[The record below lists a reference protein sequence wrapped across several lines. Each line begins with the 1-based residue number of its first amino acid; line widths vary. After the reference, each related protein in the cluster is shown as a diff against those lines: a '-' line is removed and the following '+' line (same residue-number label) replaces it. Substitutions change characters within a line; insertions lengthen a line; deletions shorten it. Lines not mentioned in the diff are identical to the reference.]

1 MFDWPL
7 CSSGPIQGQIIVQI
21 LESNLVGGTTDY
33 GGEIAR
39 FAFSGGGTFE
49 GVAGTFS
56 PSTTALNE
64 LTTFPICGCGDPEA
78 SNFIPWVEVATDS
91 CEYSCFEDVDNDGIC
106 DDFDECVGAFDE
118 CGVCNGAG
126 AIYECGCEGIP
137 DGDCDCDGN
146 QLDVLSVCGGSCP
159 SDVNGNGVCDE
170 NETLGCTYPLADNF
184 NEGATLDDGS
194 CIFPC
199 EGVVNTNVFDWD
211 GDYVVTVTDFLMML
225 SVYGDTDVDLDGV
238 WDSGDTCV
246 DTSACNYASDPSE
259 PCAYIDDLGICGGEC
274 DADEDDDGIC
284 DDEDSCIGVIDECGV
299 CNGQAHLKS

>member
-1 MFDWPL
+1 MEHGISPPHMPNKVWGTEMERCLIGQLVRP
-7 CSSGPIQGQIIVQI
+7 GPIQGQIIVQI

-126 AIYECGCEGIP
+126 RFTNA
-137 DGDCDCDGN
+137 
-146 QLDVLSVCGGSCP
+146 DVKVSP
-159 SDVNGNGVCDE
+159 M
-170 NETLGCTYPLADNF
+170 
-184 NEGATLDDGS
+184 ATA
-194 CIFPC
+194 
-199 EGVVNTNVFDWD
+199 
-211 GDYVVTVTDFLMML
+211 TVTEINSM
-225 SVYGDTDVDLDGV
+225 S
-238 WDSGDTCV
+238 
-246 DTSACNYASDPSE
+246 
-259 PCAYIDDLGICGGEC
+259 
-274 DADEDDDGIC
+274 
-284 DDEDSCIGVIDECGV
+284 
-299 CNGQAHLKS
+299 